1 MVVMPARGADR
12 RSVVRPLL
20 ARPGAR
26 FSCSA
31 NGACCSDMHLLGPL
45 DARDLL
51 MLRARGVGESIE
63 ERERGKVELRCD
75 AEGRCTLSEGRLCSL
90 HVRDDRLAK
99 PSVCRRFPFALI
111 ATPLGG
117 RIATAH
123 RCPCRTMGERP
134 LVSLDDASAA
144 LTDGADG
151 LLCER
156 EAPARVILS
165 RRSSASFKG
174 WASMEASLLA
184 RLSAGEPP
192 PLLLGA
198 SPELPPLRRESWG
211 EVAGRF
217 RAGEATVT
225 RGAQAFAWF
234 GDGIDLAL
242 GMRISPRARPWSTD
256 FDLAEARAPDPESA
270 ADVIGDWIADLLW
283 DLSWI
288 DHGPFDLA
296 RASLSALFV
305 IASAITRQLIALG
318 LREDRAAAEAV
329 MISELACAHALWAD
343 VLTQLPPASSPWPA
357 RQASG
362 TDDQRR
368 PASRRG

>member
-1 MVVMPARGADR
+1 
-12 RSVVRPLL
+12 
-20 ARPGAR
+20 
-26 FSCSA
+26 
-31 NGACCSDMHLLGPL
+31 MHLLGPL
-45 DARDLL
+45 EPRDLVT
-51 MLRARGVGESIE
+51 LRARGLGGDVE

-90 HVRDDRLAK
+90 HARGDLDAK

-123 RCPCRTMGERP
+123 RCPCRTLGERP
-134 LVSLDDASAA
+134 LVSLDEASLA
-144 LTDGADG
+144 LQDGVDG
-151 LLCER
+151 LLVCER
-156 EAPARVILS
+156 EAPARVLLS
-165 RRSSASFKG
+165 RRTSVSFKG
-174 WASMEASLLA
+174 WVSMEASLLA

-198 SPELPPLRRESWG
+198 APELPPLRRESWHD
-211 EVAGRF
+211 VAARF
-217 RAGEATVT
+217 RAGDRLPS

-234 GDGIDLAL
+234 ADGIDRAL
-242 GMRISPRARPWSTD
+242 GAQISPRARPWRAD
-256 FDLAEARAPDPESA
+256 FDIAEARAPDPEA
-270 ADVIGDWIADLLW
+270 AVEVLGDWIADLLW

-288 DHGPFDLA
+288 EHGPFDLA

-305 IASAITRQLIALG
+305 IASAITRELIALG

-329 MISELACAHALWAD
+329 MISELACAHALWAE

-357 RQASG
+357 RQASAHEH
-362 TDDQRR
+362 QRR
-368 PASRRG
+368 TASGRE